1 MPFIYLIQI
10 SDEAEMKQA
19 DLSSQI
25 DGSSQEFQVPENY
38 RSGSLRV
45 YFNGIRQ
52 EVGNS
57 ISESGSDTF
66 TTTFTPQSGDSL
78 SLDYQPQ

>member
-1 MPFIYLIQI
+1 MPFIYLIKI
-10 SDEAEMKQA
+10 SEEGEMKQA

-25 DGSSQEFQVPENY
+25 DGSSQEFTVPENY
-38 RSGSLRV
+38 SSGSLRV

-52 EVGNS
+52 EVGNT
-57 ISESGSDTF
+57 ISESGSNTF
-66 TTTFTPQSGDSL
+66 QTTFTPQTGDSL

>member
-1 MPFIYLIQI
+1 MPFIYLVQI

-19 DLSSQI
+19 DLTSQI
-25 DGSSQEFQVPENY
+25 NGSSQEFTVPENY
-38 RSGSLRV
+38 KSGSLRV

-52 EVGNS
+52 EIGIS
-57 ISESGSDTF
+57 ISESGSNTF
-66 TTTFTPQSGDSL
+66 TTSFTPLSGDSL